1 MPCLLFSVCGSLL
14 QAFEAAPASVLY
26 HLRTLPAAPASLR
39 QPFKAQRAVRALC
52 AGTACSCA
60 RAALSLKPWVDEA
73 WSCFSLC
80 VALLDARAPFLGPS
94 RKKKRRKHPH
104 AGFGWASGVELM
116 NELVNEFE
124 TAVLVRMVKR
134 SL

>member
-1 MPCLLFSVCGSLL
+1 MCESRFEPQTLGGRSLVVFLAVCRTPGRSGALFGSIP
-14 QAFEAAPASVLY
+14 E
-26 HLRTLPAAPASLR
+26 
-39 QPFKAQRAVRALC
+39 
-52 AGTACSCA
+52 
-60 RAALSLKPWVDEA
+60 
-73 WSCFSLC
+73 
-80 VALLDARAPFLGPS
+80 
-94 RKKKRRKHPH
+94 KKRRKHPH